1 MALHVGEEHESL
13 VCTKAG
19 KEMIVSLVF
28 SDSGNQQAK
37 TQFVDTL
44 HKTRV
49 NTRVIARQQ
58 ERHA

>member
-19 KEMIVSLVF
+19 KEMTVSLVF
-28 SDSGNQQAK
+28 RDSGNQQAK
-37 TQFVDTL
+37 AQSVDTL
-44 HKTRV
+44 LNTRV
-49 NTRVIARQQ
+49 NTRVIDRQQ